1 MAIKKTRTQ
10 CTTCH
15 ARCGVF
21 VYSDEDNNIVKIEG
35 DPENPKSFGVVCGAG
50 MSQRDI
56 HNNVEGRFVYPMKRA
71 GARGE
76 GKWERI
82 TWDEALDLLADN
94 CKRIAA
100 EYGPEAIVT
109 GQATGTSG

>member
-1 MAIKKTRTQ
+1 MRCAAPATPTLEGISGERRFEVRTDELSVTKEGAAMAIKKTRTQ

-50 MSQRDI
+50 MSQR
-56 HNNVEGRFVYPMKRA
+56 
-71 GARGE
+71 
-76 GKWERI
+76 
-82 TWDEALDLLADN
+82 
-94 CKRIAA
+94 
-100 EYGPEAIVT
+100 
-109 GQATGTSG
+109 